1 MIAVGGENLIDFVQT
16 AGAGLPSYTANPGG
30 SPYNCAIALAR
41 QGVEAGYMTPV
52 STDALG
58 GLLAGRLEADGVTL
72 LADRSEKPTSLA
84 VVSLEDG
91 IPTYAFHRSG
101 TAERQVDLEMLK
113 RITPEAMDVFHVG
126 GLAVADGADAD
137 AWQAYFSAC
146 AARGVC
152 TSLDPNVRASLIADR
167 ARYMARMERLLA
179 SARVLKLS
187 DEDLLWMYPE
197 ADLEAAIGVLRGK
210 TGAALVVVTL
220 GPEGALGFAGGH
232 RVAIPAAPVEPL
244 IDTVGAGDT
253 FMATLLAQIA
263 REGMLGAEALV
274 AIPADGLERLLRTAS
289 KAAAI
294 NCTRSGCNPPFLS
307 EL

>member
-16 AGAGLPSYTANPGG
+16 AGEGLPSYTANPGG

-41 QGVEAGYMTPV
+41 QGVATGYMTPV

-58 GLLAGRLEADGVTL
+58 GLLAGRLEADGVAL
-72 LADRSEKPTSLA
+72 LAERSARPTSLA

-91 IPTYAFHRSG
+91 IPTYAFHRAG
-101 TAERQVDLEMLK
+101 TAERQVDLPVLDG
-113 RITPEAMDVFHVG
+113 ITPDRLDVFHVG
-126 GLAVADGADAD
+126 GLAVADGTDAD

-152 TSLDPNVRASLIADR
+152 TSLDPNVRASLIHDR
-167 ARYMARMERLLA
+167 DSYMVRMERLLA
-179 SARVLKLS
+179 DARVLKLS
-187 DEDLLWMYPE
+187 DEDLFWMYPE
-197 ADLEAAIGVLRGK
+197 ADLEVAIDVLRGR

-220 GPEGALGFAGGH
+220 GPDGAIGFAGDH
-232 RVAIPAAPVEPL
+232 RVTIPAAPVDPL

-253 FMATLLAQIA
+253 FMATLLAQIV
-263 REGMLGAEALV
+263 RDGMLSVEALQGMSAEV
-274 AIPADGLERLLRTAS
+274 LERVLSTAS
-289 KAAAI
+289 RAAAS

>member
-16 AGAGLPSYTANPGG
+16 AGEGLPSYIANPGG

-41 QGVEAGYMTPV
+41 QGVETGYMTPV

-58 GLLAGRLEADGVTL
+58 GLLAGRLEADGVAL
-72 LADRSEKPTSLA
+72 LAERNEKPTSMA

-101 TAERQVDLEMLK
+101 TAERQVDLAMLEAA
-113 RITPEAMDVFHVG
+113 TPDGLDVFHVG
-126 GLAVADGADAD
+126 GLAVAAGADAD
-137 AWQAYFSAC
+137 VWQAYFGAC

-167 ARYMARMERLLA
+167 AAYMARMERLLA
-179 SARVLKLS
+179 DARVLKLS

-197 ADLEAAIGVLRGK
+197 ADLDAAIDVLRGK

-220 GPEGALGFAGGH
+220 GPDGAIGFAGGH
-232 RVAIPAAPVEPL
+232 RVAVPAAPVEPL

-253 FMATLLAQIA
+253 FMATLLAQIS
-263 REGMLGAEALV
+263 RDGMLSAEGLGAMSAET
-274 AIPADGLERLLRTAS
+274 LERLLSMAS
-289 KAAAI
+289 QAAAI

>member
-1 MIAVGGENLIDFVQT
+1 MIAVGGENLIDFVQA
-16 AGAGLPSYTANPGG
+16 AGEGLPSYIANPGG

-41 QGVEAGYMTPV
+41 QGVETGYMTPV

-58 GLLAGRLEADGVTL
+58 GLLTGRLEADGVTL
-72 LADRSEKPTSLA
+72 LAERSEKPTSLA

-101 TAERQVDLEMLK
+101 TAERQVDAEMLE
-113 RITPEAMDVFHVG
+113 RITPDAMEVFHVG

-137 AWQAYFSAC
+137 AWQAYFSVC
-146 AARGVC
+146 AARGIC
-152 TSLDPNVRASLIADR
+152 TSLDPNVRASLISDR
-167 ARYMARMERLLA
+167 DAYMARMEWLLA
-179 SARVLKLS
+179 DARVLKLS

-197 ADLEAAIGVLRGK
+197 AELDAAIEVLRGK
-210 TGAALVVVTL
+210 TQAALVVVTL
-220 GPEGALGFAGGH
+220 GPEGAIGFAGGH

-263 REGMLGAEALV
+263 RDGMLSAEALGEMSDE
-274 AIPADGLERLLRTAS
+274 ALESLLSKAS

-294 NCTRSGCNPPFLS
+294 NCTRSGCNPPYLS